1 MIPLTVLKA
10 ALICTVAIGMA
21 GGLIAWRERPTPGSV
36 PLAVLLA
43 GQCWWSVTLLFRID
57 AVGIAAKGFWV
68 DVSWVGIAVIPVAWL
83 FFSLEYSG
91 YHEYVQP
98 RYVAVASIVP
108 LCIAV
113 IGATNTAHEL
123 MYVRSTL
130 VEINGATML
139 DRTPGPWFWIAAGY
153 TYLLGLLGTLP
164 LLELITSDVL
174 AFRAQSLALIVGI
187 VVPWL
192 TNVLYLLGT
201 LPTYGVDPTPIGFAV
216 SGVAYLGALTRFRL
230 FGTNPAPIRY
240 ARRLAFDRMEEG
252 AIVLDS
258 NGYVVELNERAATFL
273 RTDPDDI
280 LGRAF
285 ADALPQVA
293 GIVDC
298 VGPNDRMV
306 LEADDGTRAYD
317 VSACSIVDYTGRTIG
332 RSITL
337 HDVSAHLRRQR
348 RLTVLNR
355 VFRHNVRTTT
365 QLILGCASEIDDD
378 AGRIA
383 DRIEDHAMA
392 IEDLSEKVRRAIDLF
407 DRDRADRRPL
417 PLDSILRDAIDSAR
431 DARPA
436 VSVDY
441 DGVPDD
447 VYVDELL
454 TVVFEDLIENAAEH
468 NTTADPAPHIQVDVR
483 IGEPESGV
491 VRVIVADNGPG
502 IDDEEL
508 AVLEEE
514 AETPLRHGSGLG
526 LSLITWGIDIV
537 GGRIEFADAD
547 PTGTIATVEVPI
559 RSRPP

>member
-10 ALICTVAIGMA
+10 ALICTVAIGMT

-57 AVGIAAKGFWV
+57 ATGIAAKAFWV

-91 YHEYVQP
+91 HHEYVQS

-113 IGATNTAHEL
+113 IGATNVAHDL
-123 MYVRSTL
+123 MYVGSTL
-130 VEINGATML
+130 VDINGVTML
-139 DRTPGPWFWIAAGY
+139 ERTPGPWFWIAAGY
-153 TYLLGLLGTLP
+153 TYLLGLLGTIP

-174 AFRAQSLALIVGI
+174 AFRAQSVALIVGL

-192 TNVLYLLGT
+192 TNALYLLDA

-258 NGYVVELNERAATFL
+258 NGYVVELNDRAAAFL
-273 RTDPDDI
+273 RADPNDV

-285 ADALPQVA
+285 PDAFPQVA
-293 GIVDC
+293 AVVDE
-298 VGPNDRMV
+298 PEPTDRMV
-306 LEADDGTRAYD
+306 LREDDGTRAYD
-317 VSACSIVDYTGRTIG
+317 VSECSIVDRTGRTIG

-337 HDVSAHLRRQR
+337 HDVSDHLRRQR

-365 QLILGCASEIDDD
+365 QLILGHAEEIDDD
-378 AGRIA
+378 GRVA
-383 DRIEDHAMA
+383 DRIAGHALE
-392 IEDLSEKVRRAIDLF
+392 IEELSEKVRRAIDLF
-407 DRDRADRRPL
+407 DRDRTDRRPL
-417 PLDSILRDAIDSAR
+417 SLDSILRDGIASAR
-431 DARPA
+431 DVRSD
-436 VSVDY
+436 VTVEY
-441 DGVPDD
+441 DGVPSD
-447 VYVDELL
+447 VYVDGLL
-454 TVVFEDLIENAAEH
+454 TVVFEDLLENAAEH
-468 NTTADPAPHIQVDVR
+468 NVDPDPHIRIDVE
-483 IGEPESGV
+483 IETDDDA
-491 VRVIVADNGPG
+491 VRVVVADNGPG

-508 AVLEEE
+508 AVLEEGT
-514 AETPLRHGSGLG
+514 ETPLRHGSGLG
-526 LSLITWGIDIV
+526 LSLITWGVDIV
-537 GGRIEFADAD
+537 GGRVEFADAD
-547 PTGTIATVEVPI
+547 PTGTVVTVHVPI
-559 RSRPP
+559 RPRPS